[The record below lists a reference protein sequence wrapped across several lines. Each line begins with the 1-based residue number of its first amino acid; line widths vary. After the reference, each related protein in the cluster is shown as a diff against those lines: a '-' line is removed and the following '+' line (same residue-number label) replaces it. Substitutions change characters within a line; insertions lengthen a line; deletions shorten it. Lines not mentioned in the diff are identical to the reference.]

1 MPRLL
6 VTENVKHIV
15 DKENEV
21 VWFEEPLY
29 VKTTISSDHLKEL
42 KEVAH
47 KILDNSELS
56 KTVNDTLAG
65 NIEKEFSLGES
76 QKIIEPYVCSLA
88 NSYLEI
94 FKNNKK
100 RYKLLGF
107 DKKYHEDD
115 LECVYHFDKAWINF
129 QKKYEFNPAHHHSG
143 DYSYVLWIQI
153 PYDLEEEMSF
163 SNCVNSNS
171 PSNSLFNFTFTNSAG
186 EVVDY
191 PLMIDKSWDGVMV
204 LFPAKMRHQVYP
216 FYTSD
221 DYRISIAGNLKR
233 SAVYKKP
240 PSFDYG

>member
-76 QKIIEPYVCSLA
+76 QRILEPYACSLA
-88 NSYLEI
+88 NSYLEL
-94 FKNNKK
+94 FNDNNK
-100 RYKLLGF
+100 RYKLPGF
-107 DKKYHEDD
+107 DKQYLDGD
-115 LECVYHFDKAWINF
+115 LEYFYSFDEAWINF
-129 QKKYEFNPAHHHSG
+129 QKKYEFNPAHHHAG

-153 PYDLEEEMSF
+153 PYDLEKELSH
-163 SNCVNSNS
+163 SNCVNSNT
-171 PSNSLFNFTFTNSAG
+171 PSNSIFNFSFTNTSG
-186 EVVDY
+186 EIIEQ
-191 PLMIDKSWDGVMV
+191 PLKIDKSWEGVMV

-233 SAVYKKP
+233 IIKSKKRS
-240 PSFDYG
+240 SFDYG